1 MNTINLNNEKN
12 VVGKSRTTGK
22 AMNIVLWIV
31 QILTAGLFFMA
42 ASGKF
47 TGGPEMVK
55 SFELIGLGQWFRY
68 LTGIIEVVAAILL
81 LTPRYSGLGALL
93 LIPTMIG
100 AILAHLVILG
110 GSPAGGII
118 FLAASLFIAWGRSEQ
133 IIDFINKYITKK

>member
-1 MNTINLNNEKN
+1 MYLVNQEQQE
-12 VVGKSRTTGK
+12 K
-22 AMNIVLWIV
+22 AMNIFLWVV

-68 LTGIIEVVAAILL
+68 FTGIIEAVAAILL

-93 LIPTMIG
+93 LIPTMVG
-100 AILAHLVILG
+100 AVLAHLVILG
-110 GSPAGGII
+110 GSATPGFV
-118 FLAASLFIAWGRSEQ
+118 FLALSVFIAWGRSEQ